1 MNTNRGADT
10 MPSTKP
16 TPAELIATLNLDL
29 AKLGVDRQIERR
41 NQMHAI
47 EAFDAEIRAEQRED
61 AEYAQVPAPPKRE
74 SLFDAT
80 GQGRC

>member
-1 MNTNRGADT
+1 MDATA
-10 MPSTKP
+10 PKP

-47 EAFDAEIRAEQRED
+47 EAFDAEIRH
-61 AEYAQVPAPPKRE
+61 AQGERM
-74 SLFDAT
+74 SLYDAT
-80 GQGRC
+80 GQSRC